1 MSPALESGSTVP
13 IIAGFFIGGAAF
25 VIMDFVTSRQDAT
38 RTIEIATVST
48 ALYVGLLVDMLL
60 DGVVIGLGSSLTLGA
75 GLLLALSIA
84 ISSAPLALV
93 TISLAR
99 HAGVSR
105 RSRQLLFALFFIAIV
120 GGALFG
126 YLVLRNQSLD
136 IRFLMV
142 AIASGFLITT
152 VTQSIIP
159 EANKDGEPSL
169 AALFFVAGL
178 SLYTLFTLQTDRPRR
193 SRFGQ
198 SASHLALI
206 LWPLRDQGEG
216 GTAGAASRGGA
227 FAPAPYRWER
237 GRPGRDIESEGQWT
251 AKPLHD
257 HTPVDTLDASRTS
270 SVLHSQQHRAQK
282 ERGL

>member
-1 MSPALESGSTVP
+1 MSDILLVLLIASLSAGLTILGGLVAEFRDVPQRIVARLLQFAAGVLTALVAFSLMSPALESGSTVP

-48 ALYVGLLVDMLL
+48 ALYVGLLVDMLI

-136 IRFLMV
+136 VRFLMV

-178 SLYTLFTLQTDRPRR
+178 SLYALFTLQT
-193 SRFGQ
+193 G
-198 SASHLALI
+198 
-206 LWPLRDQGEG
+206 
-216 GTAGAASRGGA
+216 
-227 FAPAPYRWER
+227 
-237 GRPGRDIESEGQWT
+237 
-251 AKPLHD
+251 
-257 HTPVDTLDASRTS
+257 
-270 SVLHSQQHRAQK
+270 
-282 ERGL
+282 